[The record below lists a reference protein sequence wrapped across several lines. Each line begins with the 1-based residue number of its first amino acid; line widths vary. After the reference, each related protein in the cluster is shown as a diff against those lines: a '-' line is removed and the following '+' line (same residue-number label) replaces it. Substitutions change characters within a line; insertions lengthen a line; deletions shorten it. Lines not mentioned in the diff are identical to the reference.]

1 MSWPPGSHAS
11 TFGGNPVSCAAA
23 VAVFEQIEANDL
35 NGEAER
41 IERVLRP
48 LLDALAEQHPE
59 IIEVRGKGAML
70 AIEFIDPATGAP
82 IPTAPIS
89 QAAGLEGVLVLT
101 AGTDYNVLRFLPS
114 LAITDDQLRDAIEVI
129 GRAIASTKTAA

>member
-1 MSWPPGSHAS
+1 MRDLKRQPQPPERR
-11 TFGGNPVSCAAA
+11 AAFNA
-23 VAVFEQIEANDL
+23 FEIDF
-35 NGEAER
+35 
-41 IERVLRP
+41 P
-48 LLDALAEQHPE
+48 F
-59 IIEVRGKGAML
+59 

-129 GRAIASTKTAA
+129 GRAIASTKPAA